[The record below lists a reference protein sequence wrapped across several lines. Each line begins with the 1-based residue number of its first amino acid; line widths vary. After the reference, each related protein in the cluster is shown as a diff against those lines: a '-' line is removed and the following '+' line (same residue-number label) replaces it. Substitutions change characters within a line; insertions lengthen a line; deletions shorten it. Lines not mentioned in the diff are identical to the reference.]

1 MLEENK
7 ITEERV
13 LEVKPIFV
21 GIDVSKATLDVGVR
35 PAGER
40 ESASNDESGIKPLI
54 IRLRELKPVLIVVE
68 ATGGLERQLTRALV
82 SAELAVVVVNPR
94 QVRDFAKATGQLAK
108 TDTIDAMVLARFA
121 EAVRPAVRPLPDAA
135 LLELQALI
143 GRRRQLTEMIVA
155 ERNRLSAASK
165 TVTKRIDAHI
175 RWLEAE
181 LGRADKDLDQSIR
194 QSPVWQENEDLLRSV
209 PGIGPVISRTLV
221 AELPELGKLNRK
233 QIAALVGVA
242 PLNRDS
248 GTLRG
253 RRTIWGGRA
262 TVRATLY
269 MAALVASRRNAVIRA
284 FYQRLR
290 EAGKAPKLA
299 LVACMRKL
307 LTILNAMIK
316 HRTSWSEIAIQT
328 S

>member
-1 MLEENK
+1 VLEENK

-155 ERNRLSAASK
+155 ERNRLSADSK

>member
-194 QSPVWQENEDLLRSV
+194 QSPVWQENQDLLRSV

>member
-1 MLEENK
+1 VLEENK